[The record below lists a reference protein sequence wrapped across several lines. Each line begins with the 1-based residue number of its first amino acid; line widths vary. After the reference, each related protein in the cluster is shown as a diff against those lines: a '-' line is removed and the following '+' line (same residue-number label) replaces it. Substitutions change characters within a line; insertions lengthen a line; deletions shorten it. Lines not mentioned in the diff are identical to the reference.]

1 MATSL
6 SVLPDK
12 FEHGDF
18 NSWLRTFVVCATAN
32 GWSEEDKLRKLP
44 AFLRGQ
50 AYSFYHTLAKADT
63 DAYVH
68 LASSLRRLLC
78 PKISRERYYS
88 EFDGRTLRPGE
99 DPSLY
104 LHELTELLFKAD
116 PGLSED
122 ATKALLARQFMKG
135 LHADTLLKLLQSN
148 PTPTLAQMRDFI
160 HRFNATHP
168 STTFSPSAAFAATP
182 DNHPSDAL
190 QSSIVQLSVAVTAL
204 ATQESKLQT
213 AVEDIHQQPDHIKG
227 RSVSQSNSQRW
238 QDVEFQRRNQRR
250 CFNCQQPGHFRSS
263 YPWLLNQCRISCG
276 LGHTAQKRPQM
287 MPPQPSQPR
296 PQHLQ
301 MTLVPSRPAAAQ
313 NTSLPLLSRET
324 VSHNSLNFNGVPQ

>member
-18 NSWLRTFVVCATAN
+18 ISWLRNFDVCATAN

-50 AYSFYHTLAKADT
+50 AYSFYDTLAKADT

-68 LASSLRRLLC
+68 LTSSLRRLLC
-78 PKISRERYYS
+78 PKIARERYYS

-135 LHADTLLKLLQSN
+135 LPADTRLKLLQSN
-148 PTPTLAQMRDFI
+148 PTPILAQMRDFI

-168 STTFSPSAAFAATP
+168 SATFFAIGRFCCQPRKSPIGCSAVF
-182 DNHPSDAL
+182 HPSVDSCCYCAGN
-190 QSSIVQLSVAVTAL
+190 SAIEVTDRCRGYKPT
-204 ATQESKLQT
+204 ATS
-213 AVEDIHQQPDHIKG
+213 HQGHL
-227 RSVSQSNSQRW
+227 RSPIQ
-238 QDVEFQRRNQRR
+238 FTTMAG
-250 CFNCQQPGHFRSS
+250 C
-263 YPWLLNQCRISCG
+263 
-276 LGHTAQKRPQM
+276 
-287 MPPQPSQPR
+287 
-296 PQHLQ
+296 
-301 MTLVPSRPAAAQ
+301 
-313 NTSLPLLSRET
+313 
-324 VSHNSLNFNGVPQ
+324 